1 MYYFLKKG
9 FILILFLVFLLYPS
23 SILAED
29 FTTDYEVNY
38 YLKEGSNNVQSN
50 VEFNIKLTN
59 KTSTVYVK
67 KFGISFPNN
76 FQIKNIKAQDDRG
89 TISPVVTKESK
100 SNRIELEFTNPSIG
114 KNTVNNFYLQFNQD
128 NLFKINGN
136 VWEVILPTIENIG
149 DSNYKVI
156 VHLPN
161 NTDRKISIAKPNPD
175 LVTGNQIIW
184 NNPKTRTVYAVFG
197 ESQYYD
203 SELIYHLINPK
214 LTPVYTE
221 VAFPPD
227 TLFQKIYIS
236 SISPKPNLTYLDE
249 DGNFMGRYYLNPK
262 ENKTVR
268 FKGTIEVFV
277 KPRQSMLTYIQSKIE
292 NQKKYLFNETKYWKL
307 SDFNQIA
314 SLTNPQ
320 DIYEF
325 TRDSFEY
332 NYNKLEGDN
341 KRLGAELALKNP
353 SKAVCVE
360 YSDLFIAISREKG
373 IPSREIQGYGLSQDP
388 QLRPLSLTA
397 DILHSW
403 PEYFDS
409 ISKQWKSVDPT
420 WENTSG
426 IDYFSSFDLN
436 HIVFAIHGKRPDYPL
451 PAGMYKQ
458 EDSQDILI
466 KATKNIPEELI
477 QISIKSTNFP
487 KNIND
492 KEKYTSKISILNN
505 SNVFLT
511 DIPLKISAPNLS
523 IDKYNKSIDILAP
536 YEEKTVEV
544 VYFSKQK
551 NIKYLTVL
559 DISLFDETMFTT
571 NISVV
576 PYIFDMGIKVVF
588 VLFALLIIAF
598 LFLLIKRIKK

>member
-1 MYYFLKKG
+1 MHYFLKKG
-9 FILILFLVFLLYPS
+9 FVLILFLIFFLYPS
-23 SILAED
+23 QILADD

-38 YLKEGSNNVQSN
+38 YLEEGSNGVESS
-50 VEFNIKLTN
+50 VEFNIRITN

-89 TISPVVTKESK
+89 VITPVVTSESK
-100 SNRIELEFTNPSIG
+100 SNRIELEFTNPNIG
-114 KNTVNNFYLQFNQD
+114 KNTVNNFNLQFNQD

-136 VWEVILPTIENIG
+136 VWEVILPTIENKG
-149 DSNYKVI
+149 DSNYKI
-156 VHLPN
+156 TVHLPN
-161 NTDRKISIAKPNPD
+161 NNNRKISIAKPNPD

-184 NNPKTRTVYAVFG
+184 NNPKTKTVYAVFG
-197 ESQYYD
+197 ESQYYE

-236 SISPKPNLTYLDE
+236 SINPKPNLTYLDE

-277 KPRQSMLTYIQSKIE
+277 KPRQSMLPYIQSKIE
-292 NQKKYLFNETKYWKL
+292 DQKKYLFNETKYWKL

-314 SLTNPQ
+314 SLKNPQ
-320 DIYEF
+320 EIYEF
-325 TRDSFEY
+325 TRDTFEY
-332 NYNKLEGDN
+332 DYDKLEGDN
-341 KRLGAELALKNP
+341 ERLGAELALKNP
-353 SKAVCVE
+353 TKAVCVE
-360 YSDLFIAISREKG
+360 FSDLFIAISREKG

-409 ISKQWKSVDPT
+409 ISKQWKPVDPT

-466 KATKNIPEELI
+466 KATKNIPEEYDIALYYLNWKAHYGRDTDEGKYEMLDGTVFWRNNEKNKIFIKELI
-477 QISIKSTNFP
+477 ELST
-487 KNIND
+487 
-492 KEKYTSKISILNN
+492 EKGIDHQKTMAKMLDAPESLI
-505 SNVFLT
+505 NVF
-511 DIPLKISAPNLS
+511 PLPRTYSYLS
-523 IDKYNKSIDILAP
+523 TKPDGSKPAIIIENPVIVHHQMSRQARKSLYNKG
-536 YEEKTVEV
+536 K
-544 VYFSKQK
+544 
-551 NIKYLTVL
+551 IK
-559 DISLFDETMFTT
+559 
-571 NISVV
+571 
-576 PYIFDMGIKVVF
+576 
-588 VLFALLIIAF
+588 
-598 LFLLIKRIKK
+598 

>member
-1 MYYFLKKG
+1 MHYFLKKAV
-9 FILILFLVFLLYPS
+9 LILFLIFLLYPS
-23 SILAED
+23 QILADD
-29 FTTDYEVNY
+29 FATDYEVNY
-38 YLKEGSNNVQSN
+38 YLNEKNNNVESN

-76 FQIKNIKAQDDRG
+76 FQITNIKAQDDKG
-89 TISPVVTKESK
+89 TITPVVTKESK
-100 SNRIELEFTNPSIG
+100 SNRIELEFTNPNIG

-136 VWEVILPTIENIG
+136 VWEVILPTIENIEN
-149 DSNYKVI
+149 SSYKII

-161 NTDRKISIAKPNPD
+161 NTDRKISISKPIPD

-184 NNPKTRTVYAVFG
+184 NNPKAKTVYAVFG
-197 ESQYYD
+197 ENQFYD
-203 SELIYHLINPK
+203 SELTYNLINPK

-221 VAFPPD
+221 IAFPPD
-227 TLFQKIYIS
+227 TLLQKIYIS
-236 SISPKPNLTYLDE
+236 SITPKPILTYLDE

-268 FKGTIEVFV
+268 FKGIIEVFV
-277 KPRQSMLTYIQSKIE
+277 KPRQSMLSYIQSKIE
-292 NQKKYLFNETKYWKL
+292 DQKKYLFNETKYWKL

-314 SLTNPQ
+314 SLKNPQ

-332 NYNKLEGDN
+332 DYDKLEGN
-341 KRLGAELALKNP
+341 NERLGAELALKYPN
-353 SKAVCVE
+353 KAVCVE
-360 YSDLFIAISREKG
+360 FSDLFIAISREKG

-388 QLRPLSLTA
+388 ELRPLSLTA
-397 DILHSW
+397 DVLHSW

-409 ISKQWKSVDPT
+409 ISKQWKPVDPT

-436 HIVFAIHGKRPDYPL
+436 HIVFAIHGKRADYPL

-466 KATKNIPEELI
+466 KATKDIPEELI

-487 KNIND
+487 KQIND
-492 KEKYTSKISILNN
+492 KAKYSSKISIINN

-511 DIPLKISAPNLS
+511 DIPLTISAPNLT
-523 IDKYNKSIDILAP
+523 IDKYNKPIDILAP

-544 VYFSKQK
+544 TYNSKQK

-559 DISLFDETMFTT
+559 NISLFDETMFTT
-571 NISVV
+571 NISIV
-576 PYIFDMGIKVVF
+576 PYAFEIGIKIVF
-588 VLFALLIIAF
+588 VLFALLIITF

>member
-175 LVTGNQIIW
+175 FVTGNQIIW

-221 VAFPPD
+221 IAFPPD

-466 KATKNIPEELI
+466 RATKNIPEELI

>member
-221 VAFPPD
+221 IAFPPD

-332 NYNKLEGDN
+332 NYDKLEGDN
-341 KRLGAELALKNP
+341 ERLGAELALKNP